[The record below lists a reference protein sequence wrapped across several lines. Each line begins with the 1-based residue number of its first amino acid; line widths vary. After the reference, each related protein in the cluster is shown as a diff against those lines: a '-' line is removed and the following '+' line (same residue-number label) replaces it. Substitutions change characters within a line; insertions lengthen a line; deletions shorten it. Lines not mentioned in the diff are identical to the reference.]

1 MEASEGSFTAVRCTQ
16 SSTKGET
23 CSNATGLILTNL
35 RDASSKRSRRG
46 PDGYRPP
53 TDRIA
58 VQAEYS
64 PWIGDTFWR
73 DTYTPTG
80 AYGGNVT
87 KEGSCLELL
96 ATNNLAYLPNQFL
109 NPHDIVLSD
118 VCEARAIERAYDSV
132 RNLKADA
139 AVYLAEIGKSSEML
153 VRNSRAI
160 AESIRYARRGLW
172 QHAWRELHQVPPKR
186 MPKGIAGR
194 YLELTFG
201 WMPFISESLAIYQ
214 AIDEGFEKI
223 ILTGRGRYS
232 EEGVKTSTFSMPS
245 PNFFNGAGVISTKYA
260 NSAYCRLDYS
270 LTNANLRKLTSI
282 GFVNPASFVY
292 ELTYLSW
299 MVDYFSTLGGIVR
312 SLDAGFGLAFRG
324 GSVTSRSTIQKN
336 GTATVGPYTGSQ
348 QPNHTYTR
356 YGSAQFSYSG
366 KKVKRVPFAAAPAVP
381 FVVQL
386 PGNLKQYANSLAY
399 IVVALS
405 NFKR

>member
-1 MEASEGSFTAVRCTQ
+1 MEASEGSFSAVRCAQTFAG
-16 SSTKGET
+16 SET
-23 CSNATGLILTNL
+23 CGNYTGLVLTNL

-64 PWIGDTFWR
+64 PWIGNTFWR

-80 AYGGNVT
+80 AYGGNT
-87 KEGSCLELL
+87 TQDGSCLELL
-96 ATNNLAYLPNQFL
+96 ATNDLAYLPNQFL
-109 NPHDIVLSD
+109 NPYHIALSK

-132 RNLKADA
+132 RNLKVDA

-160 AESIRYARRGLW
+160 ANSIRYARRGLW
-172 QHAWRELHQVPPKR
+172 QHAWRELHQIPPKR
-186 MPKGIAGR
+186 MPKGVAGR

-201 WMPFISESLAIYQ
+201 WLPFISESLAIYN

-223 ILTGRGRYS
+223 KITGRGRYS
-232 EEGVKTSTFSMPS
+232 EEGVRTSTFGMPK
-245 PNFFNGAGVISTKYA
+245 PNFFNGAGSITTKFA
-260 NSAYCRLDYS
+260 SSAYCRLDYS
-270 LTNANLRKLTSI
+270 LTNDNLRRLTSI

-292 ELTYLSW
+292 ELTFLSW

-324 GSVTSRSTIQKN
+324 GSVTSRSTVQKD
-336 GTATVGPYTGSQ
+336 GTATVGPYSGRSLAD
-348 QPNHTYTR
+348 HTYER
-356 YGSAQFSYSG
+356 YGSARFSYSG
-366 KKVKRVPFAAAPAVP
+366 KRIERVPFATAPAVP

-386 PGNLKQYANSLAY
+386 PRNLKQYANSLAY

-405 NFKR
+405 NSKR